1 MYKGCVFMRK
11 LMPMD
16 EIVPMI
22 IAVISDGGL
31 FRLYIKG
38 TSMLPLLRQGKDSVM
53 LATPSE
59 LRKNDIILYKRSDGS
74 YVLHRIIRIKKD
86 GYLICGDN
94 QFVIERGINSNNVI
108 AKVVSFF
115 RDENEIKL
123 DNEKYLTYIK
133 SLKKRRIKKRL
144 FNYLSLIK
152 NLLKRGIIKL

>member
-1 MYKGCVFMRK
+1 MRK

-16 EIVPMI
+16 EILPI
-22 IAVISDGGL
+22 ITAVISDGGL

-38 TSMLPLLRQGKDSVM
+38 TSMMPLLRQGKDSVM
-53 LATPSE
+53 LGTPSE
-59 LRKNDIILYKRSDGS
+59 LKENDIILYKRNNGA
-74 YVLHRIIRIKKD
+74 YVLHRIIRIKKS

-115 RDENEIKL
+115 RDDNEIKL
-123 DNEKYLTYIK
+123 DNEKYTAYIK

-144 FNYLSLIK
+144 FHYLALIK
-152 NLLKRGIIKL
+152 NLFKKGIIKL